1 MLFCTI
7 ATILVFP
14 PTVEA
19 AAQPN
24 QSFEL
29 AWNSPS
35 GCPQQLEVTD
45 QIRTMLGAAPGTTL
59 PSGLNAK
66 GVIEP
71 VDTRFQLTL
80 TVKVGPTERS
90 RIIVSDDCT
99 SLGKAAAIV
108 LGLLIRREHESG
120 KELSTSDLGSDFREP
135 TAPSAPSE
143 PSTST
148 LPPAPTQTRDE
159 PTQRKWHLL
168 VMAPTATVD
177 YFTLP
182 KVGLGFT
189 LGAGLRY
196 ESWRAFVTGTLW
208 RTQHLTRPGI
218 ETYTATF
225 ERKSVEAWGCR
236 GWSSGDFELSPCA
249 LVSVDFI
256 DASASG
262 DRLTTQR
269 HQLVHASAGAGLLGF
284 WHITQQ
290 IGLFFAASGRVASVR
305 SEFVVKT
312 VISSDD
318 AHTVPWGTTLTSI
331 GSEWIF

>member
-1 MLFCTI
+1 MSVARTLHAPRIRDLSRVLFGTI
-7 ATILVFP
+7 TAILVFP
-14 PTVEA
+14 PAVEA

-45 QIRTMLGAAPGTTL
+45 QIRTMLGAAPGATL
-59 PSGLNAK
+59 PSGLSAK

-71 VDTRFQLTL
+71 VDARFQLTL
-80 TVKVGPTERS
+80 TVKLGPTERS

-108 LGLLIRREHESG
+108 LGLLIQREHESG

-135 TAPSAPSE
+135 TAPSG
-143 PSTST
+143 PSTSA
-148 LPPAPTQTRDE
+148 LPHAPAQTRDE

-168 VMAPTATVD
+168 VTAPTATVD

-182 KVGLGFT
+182 KVGLGFA

-225 ERKSVEAWGCR
+225 ERKSFEAWGCR
-236 GWSSGDFELSPCA
+236 GWSSGDFELSPCT
-249 LVSVDFI
+249 LVSVDLI

-262 DRLTTQR
+262 DRLTTER
-269 HQLVHASAGAGLLGF
+269 HQLVHASAGGRTAGFLAHHSANWAIF
-284 WHITQQ
+284 RR
-290 IGLFFAASGRVASVR
+290 IGSG
-305 SEFVVKT
+305 
-312 VISSDD
+312 
-318 AHTVPWGTTLTSI
+318 SI
-331 GSEWIF
+331 GSIRIRGQDSH